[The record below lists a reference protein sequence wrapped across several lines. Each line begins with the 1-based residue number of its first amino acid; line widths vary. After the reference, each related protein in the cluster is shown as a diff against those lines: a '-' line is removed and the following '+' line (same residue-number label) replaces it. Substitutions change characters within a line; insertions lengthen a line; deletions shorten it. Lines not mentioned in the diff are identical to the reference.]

1 MSSAYFKREMKKRNI
16 INNDSL
22 RKKYLKKDSRYFY
35 ILLKDIYFVLVRN
48 N

>member
-1 MSSAYFKREMKKRNI
+1 MSSAYFKREMQKRNI